1 MSIKKREY
9 TDYLKDIFD
18 SINDIESFVSGMSF
32 EDFKK
37 DKKTI
42 NAVVRSIEIMGE
54 TVKKI
59 PKTLKDKYK
68 EAPWRKISGMRDK
81 LIHEYFGVDV
91 EILWE
96 TATKDIPYLKHLIKN
111 ILENLKS

>member
-1 MSIKKREY
+1 
-9 TDYLKDIFD
+9 
-18 SINDIESFVSGMSF
+18 
-32 EDFKK
+32 
-37 DKKTI
+37 
-42 NAVVRSIEIMGE
+42 
-54 TVKKI
+54 
-59 PKTLKDKYK
+59 
-68 EAPWRKISGMRDK
+68 MRDK